1 MTEQALIGFGKEV
14 VVLTLLVASPV
25 LLTGLLV
32 GLVVSILQ
40 SVTQIQ
46 EMTLTFIPKIVAV
59 MLAFI
64 FFLPWIVSQMV
75 NFTQRILGDF
85 SQFLD

>member
-1 MTEQALIGFGKEV
+1 MSEQALIGFGKEV
-14 VVLTLLVASPV
+14 VMLTLLVASPV

-32 GLVVSILQ
+32 GLTVSILQ

-64 FFLPWIVSQMV
+64 FFLPWMVSQMV
-75 NFTQRILGDF
+75 DFARRIFGDF
-85 SQFLD
+85 SQFMG